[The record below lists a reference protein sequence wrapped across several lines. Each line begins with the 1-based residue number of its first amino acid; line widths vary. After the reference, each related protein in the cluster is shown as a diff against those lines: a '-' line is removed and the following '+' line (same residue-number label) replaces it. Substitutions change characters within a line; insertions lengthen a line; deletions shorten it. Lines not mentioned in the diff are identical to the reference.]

1 MGLFRNKEDDKKKL
15 KSSIK
20 KLMNAY
26 AKEEIDGSTYMQ
38 KMMDLTT
45 SYQKKHKMK

>member
-1 MGLFRNKEDDKKKL
+1 MELFRNKEDEKKL
-15 KSSIK
+15 KISIK
-20 KLMNAY
+20 KLMKEY
-26 AKEEIDGSTYMQ
+26 EKEEIDGLTYMQ